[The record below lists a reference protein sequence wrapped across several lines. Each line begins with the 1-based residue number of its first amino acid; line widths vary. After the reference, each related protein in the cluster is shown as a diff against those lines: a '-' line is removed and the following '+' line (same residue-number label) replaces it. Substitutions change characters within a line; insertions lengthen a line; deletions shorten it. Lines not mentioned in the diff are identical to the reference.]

1 MIAKMLLLCIT
12 EHKTMQDRLLSHTT
26 AKLTNE
32 LRTLVDKSVST
43 EIKKS
48 VIPCKRNYNSQLTH
62 YSKVFQVYVRTR
74 LRF

>member
-12 EHKTMQDRLLSHTT
+12 EQKTMQDRLISQTT

-32 LRTLVDKSVST
+32 LRTLVDKS

-48 VIPCKRNYNSQLTH
+48 VIPCKRNYNS
-62 YSKVFQVYVRTR
+62 
-74 LRF
+74 